1 MKNLAIPTVTISF
14 NKLAEIVLLWQASQK
29 IKDLLSLQILLKVQ
43 KYIEP
48 RFLHTNFGTI
58 LRYGF

>member
-14 NKLAEIVLLWQASQK
+14 NKLGEIVLLWQASQK
-29 IKDLLSLQILLKVQ
+29 IKDLLSLQILLKERN
-43 KYIEP
+43 YIEP
-48 RFLHTNFGTI
+48 GFLHTIFGTI